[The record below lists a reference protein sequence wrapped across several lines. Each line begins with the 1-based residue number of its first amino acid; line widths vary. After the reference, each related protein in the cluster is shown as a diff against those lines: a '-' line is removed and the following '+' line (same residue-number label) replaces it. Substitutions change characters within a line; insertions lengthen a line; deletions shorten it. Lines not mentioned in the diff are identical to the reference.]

1 MASPGKRALKDAA
14 KLHLRE
20 QLHRVRLS
28 KNPLNPANQEPR
40 LKTLQA
46 WQQQRLADGYG
57 DLRAQPR
64 FRAACNFF
72 INDLYGPQD
81 FSQRDADVERIYPI
95 MCRLLPAAVL
105 DTVALAVELDA
116 LSHELDAATAQWLE
130 EGQPVTLERYRAAY
144 VAATTVEQ
152 RRHQI
157 VLLLVLG
164 RELDRLVKKP
174 MLWDLLRMCRWPA
187 RMAGLSA
194 LQSFLERGFD
204 AFRQLKGAGPFL
216 RTIAAREKR
225 FAQALRT
232 TETSSNTQTVLRQP
246 EAA

>member
-1 MASPGKRALKDAA
+1 MASSKKALKDAA

-20 QLHRVRLS
+20 QLERVRRS
-28 KNPLNPANQEPR
+28 KNPLNPANQDPR
-40 LKTLQA
+40 LKALQT
-46 WQQQRLADGYG
+46 WQQQRLADDYA
-57 DLRAQPR
+57 DLRGQNR

-105 DTVALAVELDA
+105 DTVTLAVELDA
-116 LSHELDAATAQWLE
+116 LSHELDVATAMMLE
-130 EGQPVTLERYRAAY
+130 PGQPVTREHYRAAY
-144 VAATTVEQ
+144 LAGTTADQ

-164 RELDRLVKKP
+164 RELDRLVRKP

-187 RMAGLSA
+187 RLAGLSA

-204 AFRQLKGAGPFL
+204 AFRQLKGAGLFL

-225 FAQALRT
+225 FARELRA
-232 TETSSNTQTVLRQP
+232 EHSQP
-246 EAA
+246 DDRLHHTLAA

>member
-1 MASPGKRALKDAA
+1 MNASKRALKDAA
-14 KLHLRE
+14 KLHLRA
-20 QLHRVRLS
+20 QLERVRLS
-28 KNPLNPANQEPR
+28 KNPRNPANQDPR
-40 LKTLQA
+40 LKALQT
-46 WQQQRLADGYG
+46 WQQQRLARDYE

-64 FRAACNFF
+64 FRAACHFF

-116 LSHELDAATAQWLE
+116 LSHELDVATALQLTPGE
-130 EGQPVTLERYRAAY
+130 PVTLERYRTAY
-144 VAATTVEQ
+144 VSATSLDQ

-225 FAQALRT
+225 FARALRAGLPADQT
-232 TETSSNTQTVLRQP
+232 VPTQTL
-246 EAA
+246 AA

>member
-1 MASPGKRALKDAA
+1 MANSKKALKDAA

-20 QLHRVRLS
+20 QLERARRS
-28 KNPLNPANQEPR
+28 KNPVNPGNQDPR
-40 LKTLQA
+40 LKVLQS
-46 WQQQRLADGYG
+46 WQQQRLADDYA
-57 DLRAQPR
+57 DLRTQPR

-105 DTVALAVELDA
+105 DTVTLAVELDA
-116 LSHELDAATAQWLE
+116 LSHELDVATALMLE
-130 EGQPVTLERYRAAY
+130 PGQPVSMASYRAAY
-144 VAATTVEQ
+144 IAGTTAEQ

-164 RELDRLVKKP
+164 RELDRLVRKP

-187 RMAGLSA
+187 RLAGLSA

-225 FAQALRT
+225 FARELRIGLPDAPGLLD
-232 TETSSNTQTVLRQP
+232 QTL
-246 EAA
+246 AA